1 MTILQLATAI
11 NSDVGNISRL
21 ERNKQGYSENTLL
34 KIASAL
40 GVQVA
45 DLFLDSSETNNA
57 SRNNKQK
64 YSNLK
69 SDQIEL
75 LELYDSLPE
84 EEAKRFIKEMR
95 DRKTHYELIF
105 NEMLKNAVSELL
117 RLLSLPLIAYCYRLI
132 YSFIASTSQ

>member
-1 MTILQLATAI
+1 MSVGTRIRKLRKKKGMTILQLATAI

-40 GVQVA
+40 GVQIA
-45 DLFLDSSETNNA
+45 DLFLDSNEA
-57 SRNNKQK
+57 SNSLHKSNRK

-69 SDQIEL
+69 EDQIEL
-75 LELYDSLPE
+75 LELYDSLP

-95 DRKTHYELIF
+95 DRKTHYDIIF
-105 NEMLKNAVSELL
+105 NEMLKKRGIRA
-117 RLLSLPLIAYCYRLI
+117 P
-132 YSFIASTSQ
+132 

>member
-1 MTILQLATAI
+1 MNVGTRIRELRKKKGMTILQLATAI

-21 ERNKQGYSENTLL
+21 ERNKQGYSENTLS
-34 KIASAL
+34 KISSAL

-45 DLFLDSSETNNA
+45 DLFLDNNEATN
-57 SRNNKQK
+57 SLNKDNPK

-69 SDQIEL
+69 EDQIEL

-95 DRKTHYELIF
+95 DRKTHYDIIF
-105 NEMLKNAVSELL
+105 NDMLKKRGIRA
-117 RLLSLPLIAYCYRLI
+117 P
-132 YSFIASTSQ
+132 

>member
-1 MTILQLATAI
+1 MNVGTRIRELRKKKGMTILQLATAI

-45 DLFLDSSETNNA
+45 DLFLDSSETNNT
-57 SRNNKQK
+57 SQDNKQK

-69 SDQIEL
+69 SDEIEL

-95 DRKTHYELIF
+95 DRKTHYDIIF
-105 NEMLKNAVSELL
+105 NEMLKKRGIRA
-117 RLLSLPLIAYCYRLI
+117 P
-132 YSFIASTSQ
+132 

>member
-1 MTILQLATAI
+1 MSVGTRIRELRKKKGMTILQLATAI

-40 GVQVA
+40 GVQIA
-45 DLFLDSSETNNA
+45 DLFLDSNEASNSLHKNN
-57 SRNNKQK
+57 RK
-64 YSNLK
+64 YINLK
-69 SDQIEL
+69 EDQIEL

-95 DRKTHYELIF
+95 DRKTHYDIIF
-105 NEMLKNAVSELL
+105 NEMLKKRGIRA
-117 RLLSLPLIAYCYRLI
+117 P
-132 YSFIASTSQ
+132 

>member
-1 MTILQLATAI
+1 MNVGTRIRELRKKKGMTILQLATAI

-45 DLFLDSSETNNA
+45 DLFLDSNETNN
-57 SRNNKQK
+57 SLNKNNRK
-64 YSNLK
+64 YINLK
-69 SDQIEL
+69 EDQIEL

-95 DRKTHYELIF
+95 DRKTHYDIIF
-105 NEMLKNAVSELL
+105 NEMLKK
-117 RLLSLPLIAYCYRLI
+117 RGIRSLD
-132 YSFIASTSQ
+132 